1 MGSNLDSFNTDLI
14 WQAYRLVLRY
24 GLSDPKPIYTE
35 LGISE
40 SQFTELQK
48 TKPSFQKA
56 IAAAEADRLPAVFAD
71 LSDESKQLWATLT
84 DREAFLDA
92 KQAALLAVSEGGKR
106 EQQKLLIYGLVESHF
121 DVNSAL
127 KALKIPLKTF
137 RNWVA
142 DDPEFAE
149 MISEV
154 QDQKKQFIESRLFK
168 LIAMGSERATIFG
181 AERLLKEYSAKVEHT
196 GQIDHNHQH
205 NTGLDL
211 SKLPVEV
218 RSQIFEILASSNLID
233 QDGLLAPTPTA
244 LDAVEVK
251 RLT

>member
-1 MGSNLDSFNTDLI
+1 MSDFNADLP

-48 TKPSFQKA
+48 TEPSFQKA

-71 LSDESKQLWATLT
+71 LSDESKQLWATLV
-84 DREAFLDA
+84 DREAVPDA

-137 RNWVA
+137 RNWIA

-154 QDQKKQFIESRLFK
+154 QDQKKAFIEGRLFK

-196 GQIDHNHQH
+196 GQIAHNHQH

-211 SKLPVEV
+211 SKLPVGV
-218 RSQIFEILASSNLID
+218 RSQIFEILTQSNLID
-233 QDGLLAPTPTA
+233 QDGLLAQTPTA